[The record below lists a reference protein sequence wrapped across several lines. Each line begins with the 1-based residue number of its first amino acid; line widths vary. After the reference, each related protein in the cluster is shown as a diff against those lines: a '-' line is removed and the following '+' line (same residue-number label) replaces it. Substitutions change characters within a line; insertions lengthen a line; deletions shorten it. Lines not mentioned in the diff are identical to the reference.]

1 MTEFDFWPWPNLIFD
16 FQGVNLPNLNKKTM
30 ELEIHS
36 IFNRQLLVPIAQAM
50 ILLQEIIILFVLMN
64 IFDTN
69 IHQSYYSSISKWY
82 SSCVQIFS
90 KSAANLF
97 LFANHPIV

>member
-1 MTEFDFWPWPNLIFD
+1 MIFD
-16 FQGVNLPNLNKKTM
+16 FQGVNLPILNKKTM

-64 IFDTN
+64 IFDKN
-69 IHQSYYSSISKWY
+69 NMSYYSWISKW

-97 LFANHPIV
+97 LLANHQIV

>member
-1 MTEFDFWPWPNLIFD
+1 MIFD

-50 ILLQEIIILFVLMN
+50 ILLQEIIILFILMN
-64 IFDTN
+64 IFDKN
-69 IHQSYYSSISKWY
+69 NMSYYSWISKWY